1 MTREEII
8 STAARIAE
16 IRLGLVKMSAL
27 QKELKQLEA
36 QIDGLAD
43 APAPQVITRSRGTG
57 DSLME
62 KAVRVIDSDPGR
74 EWTAE
79 DINEVLS
86 ASLAS
91 VSAALSKA
99 KTNELLNK
107 CGRGRFRSK
116 KTIAKPESADME
128 GDQTKAA

>member
-1 MTREEII
+1 
-8 STAARIAE
+8 
-16 IRLGLVKMSAL
+16 
-27 QKELKQLEA
+27 
-36 QIDGLAD
+36 
-43 APAPQVITRSRGTG
+43 
-57 DSLME
+57 ME

-128 GDQTKAA
+128 GTKRRRRRVHADIKEAPASVIRRNWLQPGTS